1 MIRWVFWIL
10 CFPYVSS
17 HAEASLGFRRR
28 EKKKA
33 RVGTR
38 FSLSNVP
45 RASTI
50 IIFIIMVFFFMES
63 LREPLFRRERES
75 YVHYFVFLYT
85 WFNSIMKRSCCADG
99 GVAGESRLHSELFS
113 TNQGYRYT
121 KLHNRN
127 KRQWNI
133 EITCCSF

>member
-1 MIRWVFWIL
+1 MIRWVFWML

-50 IIFIIMVFFFMES
+50 IIFIIMVFFFHGIPEGTS
-63 LREPLFRRERES
+63 AQERERELCS
-75 YVHYFVFLYT
+75 LFCFP
-85 WFNSIMKRSCCADG
+85 
-99 GVAGESRLHSELFS
+99 LHLV
-113 TNQGYRYT
+113 
-121 KLHNRN
+121 
-127 KRQWNI
+127 
-133 EITCCSF
+133 

>member
-63 LREPLFRRERES
+63 LREPLLRRERES